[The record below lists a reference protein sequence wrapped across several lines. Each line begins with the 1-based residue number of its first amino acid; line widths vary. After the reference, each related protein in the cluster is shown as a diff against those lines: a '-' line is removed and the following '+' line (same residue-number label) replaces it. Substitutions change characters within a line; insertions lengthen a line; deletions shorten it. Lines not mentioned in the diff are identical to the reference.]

1 MKEIT
6 KTFSLA
12 LDWQPNDRAIG
23 IVQPKQIGSGRRA
36 TTYTLDF
43 ETRHTTRKTLQ
54 LRELLALPQPVGLM
68 VDWKEAS
75 KSPNK
80 LAAVIAQSLRSRGG
94 VIVLAAKL
102 DYCWTIA
109 ELLKTQSNR
118 ITTPSPE
125 VVMVQKFLTD
135 EFAADFPLIELLKYG
150 VAVHHRGLSDEALRL
165 IEWLFEKGDIK
176 VLVATTTVAQG
187 MNFPVA
193 SVVMASHQ
201 YFGSGYAVDMPP
213 EDFWNVAGRAGRVD
227 QGSVGIVAFA
237 ATKDDK
243 AAKLREF
250 IDGEVGALNSTL
262 VALVQ
267 EAMEKWPTLNL
278 DSLLFKEP
286 KWSSFLQ
293 YLAHSYRQME
303 NGQEFANRIE
313 QILRGTLGFNTL
325 RQHHRGWADKLISG
339 VRVYAERLAGS
350 PLLLVDQTGFSLES
364 VRLAMGKLH
373 EMEIGPQAWDG
384 QQLFTRVSE
393 DLRQMMGVLLGVP
406 ELREGFSK
414 LLHGKLQDGNTLS
427 SFVSDWVNG
436 ASMVKLAEVY
446 FLQGLPSTPETRN
459 KAYQECCRNVYGQ
472 LAQTVSW
479 GLSALQTISLA
490 GKTEGMTE
498 DQLARMRNI
507 PAWVYYGVNTDGA
520 LAMRMAGV
528 PREAATK
535 LSRVI
540 PTGKVSIS
548 GIREQL
554 MSEKGAA
561 WTRALGN
568 SGQTYFSIW
577 RQLEGIP

>member
-1 MKEIT
+1 
-6 KTFSLA
+6 
-12 LDWQPNDRAIG
+12 
-23 IVQPKQIGSGRRA
+23 
-36 TTYTLDF
+36 
-43 ETRHTTRKTLQ
+43 
-54 LRELLALPQPVGLM
+54 
-68 VDWKEAS
+68 
-75 KSPNK
+75 
-80 LAAVIAQSLRSRGG
+80 
-94 VIVLAAKL
+94 
-102 DYCWTIA
+102 
-109 ELLKTQSNR
+109 
-118 ITTPSPE
+118 
-125 VVMVQKFLTD
+125 
-135 EFAADFPLIELLKYG
+135 
-150 VAVHHRGLSDEALRL
+150 
-165 IEWLFEKGDIK
+165 
-176 VLVATTTVAQG
+176 
-187 MNFPVA
+187 
-193 SVVMASHQ
+193 
-201 YFGSGYAVDMPP
+201 
-213 EDFWNVAGRAGRVD
+213 
-227 QGSVGIVAFA
+227 
-237 ATKDDK
+237 
-243 AAKLREF
+243 
-250 IDGEVGALNSTL
+250 
-262 VALVQ
+262 
-267 EAMEKWPTLNL
+267 
-278 DSLLFKEP
+278 
-286 KWSSFLQ
+286 
-293 YLAHSYRQME
+293 
-303 NGQEFANRIE
+303 
-313 QILRGTLGFNTL
+313 
-325 RQHHRGWADKLISG
+325 
-339 VRVYAERLAGS
+339 
-350 PLLLVDQTGFSLES
+350 
-364 VRLAMGKLH
+364 MGKLH